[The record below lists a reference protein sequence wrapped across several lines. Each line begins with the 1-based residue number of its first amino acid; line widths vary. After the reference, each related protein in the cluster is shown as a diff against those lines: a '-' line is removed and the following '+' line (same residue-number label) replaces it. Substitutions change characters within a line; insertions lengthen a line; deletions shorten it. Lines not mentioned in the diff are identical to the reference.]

1 MDTILIIEDSPFHI
15 DLLVASL
22 ENDYNLLIAI
32 DAEKALDI
40 LESEIPNLII
50 LDTIL
55 PEMNGFQLLALLQE
69 TKQLKEIPV
78 ILATGVE
85 QIEDQLRGI
94 NIGAVDYITKPFNKD
109 LIKIRVALQLELN
122 NHKKH
127 LKALIEA
134 RTKEVEHTRDT
145 VIHALAYLA
154 ESRDRTRNTHICNT
168 KTYSYILAN
177 EIAHRHPELLD
188 QSEVTLLAQAS
199 ALHDIGK
206 IAISDTILLK
216 ETPLTIEE
224 MNEIKKHPIF
234 GAESIKKT
242 MEIMGTNT
250 FLEKAYEI
258 ALCHHEKYDGTGYPN
273 NLKGKDIP
281 ISAAIVSIVDVYDAL
296 VSPSIYKKA
305 VTHEK
310 AIEIISMGDGRTQP
324 EHFYPEILECFL
336 RVSPQFKDMSKDQF
350 K

>member
-1 MDTILIIEDSPFHI
+1 
-15 DLLVASL
+15 
-22 ENDYNLLIAI
+22 
-32 DAEKALDI
+32 
-40 LESEIPNLII
+40 
-50 LDTIL
+50 
-55 PEMNGFQLLALLQE
+55 
-69 TKQLKEIPV
+69 
-78 ILATGVE
+78 
-85 QIEDQLRGI
+85 
-94 NIGAVDYITKPFNKD
+94 
-109 LIKIRVALQLELN
+109 
-122 NHKKH
+122 
-127 LKALIEA
+127 
-134 RTKEVEHTRDT
+134 
-145 VIHALAYLA
+145 
-154 ESRDRTRNTHICNT
+154 
-168 KTYSYILAN
+168 
-177 EIAHRHPELLD
+177 
-188 QSEVTLLAQAS
+188 
-199 ALHDIGK
+199 
-206 IAISDTILLK
+206 
-216 ETPLTIEE
+216 